1 VTPDGPGPIAFTT
14 TTSTLAMPD
23 NREVGLTTML
33 PGTTAAPVVVFHH
46 GFNLDSALYTSTAE
60 HLASHGVAVVLLDMP
75 TALFGGPSH
84 SDLADYVGLVMDHL
98 EAEADGAFGGR
109 IDPARI
115 VLAGHS
121 LGGKIS
127 LLTAARDAR
136 PIGVFAIDPVDTPG
150 GPGSRPSEANP
161 SVAPELM
168 PDITVP
174 VGVIGETTNATCA
187 GLFCQPCAPE
197 GDNFQRYVDAATGP
211 LWMAEV
217 AGANHMSF
225 LDNPDCGFTCSAC
238 GDGTDDPAE
247 TRRLTR
253 RFLLSFVQLVAEN
266 DTCGRSWLI
275 GGAIDDLIDDGLLVT
290 TTARGL

>member
-1 VTPDGPGPIAFTT
+1 
-14 TTSTLAMPD
+14 MPD
-23 NREVGLTTML
+23 DREVALTVLL
-33 PGTTAAPVVVFHH
+33 PESTAAPVVIFHH
-46 GFNLDSALYTSTAE
+46 GFNLESTLYTSTAE

-84 SDLADYVGLVMDHL
+84 RDLSDYVKAVMDHVQD
-98 EAEADGAFGGR
+98 EADGLFAGTAAAR
-109 IDPARI
+109 VDTARI

-136 PIGVFAIDPVDTPG
+136 PVGVFAIDPVDAAG
-150 GPGSRPSEANP
+150 GPGAQPSEANP

-174 VGVIGETTNATCA
+174 VGVIGETTNATCT

-197 GDNFQRYVDAATGP
+197 GDNFESYVDAATGP

-253 RFLLSFVQLVAEN
+253 RFLLSFVQLVAS
-266 DTCGRSWLI
+266 DDACGRSWLI
-275 GGAIDDLIDDGLLVT
+275 GPAIDDVIDDGLLVT
-290 TTARGL
+290 TTSRGL